1 MNRAG
6 QNKKIQRQLLGWYAV
21 YQRDLPWRRTNDPYA
36 IWVSEV
42 MLQQTQVNTVKPYY
56 HRFLTQFP
64 TVEKLAKG
72 RLQTVLKLWEGLGY
86 YSRARNLHKGAKDVV
101 CRYDGKLPSNVD
113 DLQTIS
119 GIGPYTSGAI
129 GSIAFGLDAPVLD
142 GNVSRVLCRLYA
154 IKKPAKLPETVKQ
167 LWRLATVLVPKGN
180 ASYFNQA
187 LMDLGAGV
195 CTSRKPLCE
204 TCPLNNVC
212 KAYAKNLQL
221 ALPVKIKKKP
231 VPHYDIAVAVIIKR
245 IKGEQKI
252 LIEQVPEK
260 GLLGGLWK
268 FPGGKIKPKENTT
281 TAVIRECKELLN
293 ITVNPQV
300 PLCVVKHAYTHFK
313 ITIDVYICK
322 HIKGTPNPTQAKDL
336 KWVTFAQIE
345 KYPFPTSNQKII
357 NALIKTGKFV

>member
-1 MNRAG
+1 MKRAD
-6 QNKKIQRQLLGWYAV
+6 QNKMIQRQLLGWYTV

-36 IWVSEV
+36 IWISEV

-56 HRFLTQFP
+56 HRFLKQFP
-64 TVEKLAKG
+64 TVEKLAQG

-101 CRYDGKLPSNVD
+101 NRFNGQLPAD
-113 DLQTIS
+113 LDALQTIK

-154 IKKPAKLPETVKQ
+154 IKKLINLSATIKQ
-167 LWRLATVLVPKGN
+167 LWRLATVLVPAGN
-180 ASYFNQA
+180 ASFFNQA

-195 CTSRKPLCE
+195 CTARKPLCE

-212 KAYAKNLQL
+212 KANFKNIQY
-221 ALPVKIKKKP
+221 ALPMKLKKKS
-231 VPHYDIAVAVIIKR
+231 VPHYDIAVAVILKMVR
-245 IKGEQKI
+245 GQQKV
-252 LIEQVPEK
+252 LIEQLPEK

-268 FPGGKIKPKENTT
+268 FPGGKIKSKEKAT
-281 TAVIRECKELLN
+281 TAVVRECKELLN
-293 ITVNPQV
+293 ITVAPHE

-313 ITIDVYICK
+313 ITIDVHLCK
-322 HIKGTPNPTQAKDL
+322 HVKGTPKPTKAKQV
-336 KWVTFAQIE
+336 KWVTLAALNQ
-345 KYPFPTSNQKII
+345 YPFPTSNQKII
-357 NALIKTGKFV
+357 SKLITAVL